1 MDNRLLASLIR
12 KGGGKLLDLA
22 AGRLV
27 SAKTSEGGEA
37 RSKGGLKRAI
47 AGAAVTR
54 IATRSVPGA
63 IVVGGGMLAKALYDR
78 RRARRGKGDK
88 DGDGGRA

>member
-1 MDNRLLASLIR
+1 MDNRLLAKIIR

-27 SAKTSEGGEA
+27 SAKASSDGEA
-37 RSKGGLKRAI
+37 KSKGGLKKAI
-47 AGAAVTR
+47 AGAAITR

-63 IVVGGGMLAKALYDR
+63 IMVGGGILAKALYDR
-78 RRARRGKGDK
+78 RRAKRGK
-88 DGDGGRA
+88 DGDGRA